1 MVPKTTFSFYDSL
14 GELTEL
20 RKAIILMVYYN
31 KNIQI

>member
-20 RKAIILMVYYN
+20 RKAIILMV
-31 KNIQI
+31 IVLLQ

>member
-20 RKAIILMVYYN
+20 RKAIMLMV
-31 KNIQI
+31 IVLLQ